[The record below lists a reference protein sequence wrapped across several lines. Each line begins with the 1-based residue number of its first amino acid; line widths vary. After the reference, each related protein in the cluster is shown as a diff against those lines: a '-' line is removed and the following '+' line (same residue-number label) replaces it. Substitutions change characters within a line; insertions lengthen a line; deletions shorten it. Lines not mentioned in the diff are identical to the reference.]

1 MTYDD
6 GIGDTESRTKLFL
19 VDGEVLP
26 EVFSNVLK
34 AKELLR
40 SGKAD
45 TVNSAVNAVG
55 ISRTAF
61 YKYKDKVFRFSE
73 KSQERIITLH
83 VMLRDE
89 AGVLSEFITALYKS
103 GANILTISQ
112 NIPVKGRAMV
122 SVSASMRNPEE
133 STTELLRTVK
143 SVSGVISIEEI
154 TGE

>member
-1 MTYDD
+1 MSCGNNT
-6 GIGDTESRTKLFL
+6 GDNVNSRLYL

-26 EVFSNVLK
+26 DVFENVLK

-45 TVNSAVNAVG
+45 TINSAVNAVG
-55 ISRTAF
+55 ISRSAF
-61 YKYKDKVFRFSE
+61 YKYKDKVFRFCE

-83 VMLRDE
+83 VILRDE

-122 SVSASMRNPEE
+122 SVSASMRDPEQ
-133 STTELLRTVK
+133 TTTMLIKTVK

>member
-1 MTYDD
+1 MSVDNAD
-6 GIGDTESRTKLFL
+6 NINKSRLYL

-26 EVFSNVLK
+26 DVFENVLK

-61 YKYKDKVFRFSE
+61 YKYKDKVFRFHE

-112 NIPVKGRAMV
+112 NIPVEGRAMV
-122 SVSASMRNPEE
+122 SVSASMREPERA
-133 STTELLRTVK
+133 TTTLIKTVK
-143 SVSGVISIEEI
+143 AVDGVISIEEI